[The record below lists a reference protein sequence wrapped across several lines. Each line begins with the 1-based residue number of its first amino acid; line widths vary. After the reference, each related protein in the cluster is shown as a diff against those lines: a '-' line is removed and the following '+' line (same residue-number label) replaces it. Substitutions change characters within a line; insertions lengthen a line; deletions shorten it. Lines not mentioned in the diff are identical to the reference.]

1 VKTTKQELACASYN
15 LHTNKRYEYAEIEEE
30 ASYSVCV
37 RIKMECDDLSPYFF
51 SYLHSTTHTQD
62 IRRRRKKKMKNAPGS
77 SV

>member
-1 VKTTKQELACASYN
+1 MKTTKQELACASYN

-30 ASYSVCV
+30 AAIVCV
-37 RIKMECDDLSPYFF
+37 YVSKWSAMISLLFF